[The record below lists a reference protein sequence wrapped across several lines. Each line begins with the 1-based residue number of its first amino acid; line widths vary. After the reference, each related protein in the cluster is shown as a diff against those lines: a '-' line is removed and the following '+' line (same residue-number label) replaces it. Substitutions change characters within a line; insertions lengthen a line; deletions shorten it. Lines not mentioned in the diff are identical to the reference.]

1 MGKVNIEYAWKDNVR
16 YHISDPFVQTGDRFD
31 YIDGDYKYEVCP
43 HKGKNNAHSFHSM
56 PLVIIDADRMF
67 HKNCQYYI
75 QDQKKIETEH
85 LIIYADKVLLEAAD
99 DIKKNI
105 PDYSMIPDCVF
116 LDADGNIICI
126 VEVFV
131 THAKDENDKIKI
143 NNYKINTIELNYGK
157 SKNNYKEFKGYEWL
171 YIDSTDTKDREKRNK
186 IQLFDS
192 NSKQLEHE
200 INEFNRDI
208 ERLEDCINEE
218 KREIRD
224 IDYKIQN
231 VESGISRL
239 ETSITNFKAEF
250 ESERRRVQSEI
261 TRLEMEIS
269 SIL

>member
-56 PLVIIDADRMF
+56 PFVIIDADRMF

-157 SKNNYKEFKGYEWL
+157 SKNNYKEFEGYEWL
-171 YIDSTDTKDREKRNK
+171 YLDSTNQEDRDKGTRIKYLDVRIRNFEKQRDLLSNIGERIRIKKD
-186 IQLFDS
+186 
-192 NSKQLEHE
+192 
-200 INEFNRDI
+200 
-208 ERLEDCINEE
+208 
-218 KREIRD
+218 
-224 IDYKIQN
+224 
-231 VESGISRL
+231 
-239 ETSITNFKAEF
+239 
-250 ESERRRVQSEI
+250 EI
-261 TRLEMEIS
+261 TRFDTEMEYFEERIES
-269 SIL
+269 HK

>member
-16 YHISDPFVQTGDRFD
+16 YHISDSFVKTGDRFD

-56 PLVIIDADRMF
+56 PNVIIDADRMF

-75 QDQKKIETEH
+75 QDQKKIETDH

-99 DIKKNI
+99 DIKKNM
-105 PDYSMIPDCVF
+105 PDYSMRPDCVF

-131 THAKDENDKIKI
+131 THAKDENDRIKI

-157 SKNNYKEFKGYEWL
+157 SKNNYKKFEGYEWL
-171 YIDSTDTKDREKRNK
+171 YIDSTDTTDREKRNK
-186 IQLFDS
+186 IELFDS
-192 NSKQLEHE
+192 TIKELEIE
-200 INEFNRDI
+200 INEFDRDI
-208 ERLEDCINEE
+208 ERIEDCINEE
-218 KREIRD
+218 KKGIRD
-224 IDYKIQN
+224 IDYKTQN
-231 VESGISRL
+231 VGSGIYRL
-239 ETSITNFKAEF
+239 EASIRDFKRDC
-250 ESERRRVQSEI
+250 ESETERIQSEI
-261 TRLEMEIS
+261 TRLEMEIN

>member
-56 PLVIIDADRMF
+56 PFVIIDADRMF

-105 PDYSMIPDCVF
+105 PDYSMRPDCVF

-157 SKNNYKEFKGYEWL
+157 SKNNYKEFEGYEWL
-171 YIDSTDTKDREKRNK
+171 YLDSTNQEDRDKGTRIKYLDVRIRNFEKQRDLLSNIGERIRIKKD
-186 IQLFDS
+186 
-192 NSKQLEHE
+192 
-200 INEFNRDI
+200 
-208 ERLEDCINEE
+208 
-218 KREIRD
+218 
-224 IDYKIQN
+224 
-231 VESGISRL
+231 
-239 ETSITNFKAEF
+239 
-250 ESERRRVQSEI
+250 EI
-261 TRLEMEIS
+261 TRFDTEMEYFEERIES
-269 SIL
+269 HK

>member
-56 PLVIIDADRMF
+56 PFVIIDADRMF

-157 SKNNYKEFKGYEWL
+157 SKNNYKEFEGYEWL
-171 YIDSTDTKDREKRNK
+171 YLDSTNQEDRDKGTRIKYLDVRIRNFEKQRDLLSNIGERIRIKKD
-186 IQLFDS
+186 
-192 NSKQLEHE
+192 
-200 INEFNRDI
+200 
-208 ERLEDCINEE
+208 
-218 KREIRD
+218 
-224 IDYKIQN
+224 
-231 VESGISRL
+231 
-239 ETSITNFKAEF
+239 
-250 ESERRRVQSEI
+250 EI
-261 TRLEMEIS
+261 TRFNTEMEYFEERIES
-269 SIL
+269 HK